1 MLNRRTLRI
10 KVMQSLF
17 AYEQCSEADYELAKE
32 YLVQKFSPDLNSME
46 VQDKELL
53 KTRQQAALIL
63 IDRTHY
69 GKKPDN
75 IPDTIND
82 SSDPVVEK
90 EVSSALEQYAKAIE
104 ADLRFLKKETV
115 SGISDLED
123 EYHSILNLFPALAT
137 VAAAEKRID
146 HKNFTSHSVV
156 KAIAADKELSG
167 ASGILRTGWDS
178 SMDLVRSWF
187 REIIRTDE
195 KYQDFIA
202 RSKPSVD
209 EELGIIRHLLRKLIL
224 GDSVIGSYFEAKH
237 LRWAED
243 KEIIRGLVEK
253 TLKTIRGDQGFQ
265 VQKLSLEW
273 EEDKFFVEKLFET
286 AARLPERFH
295 KLIAANTVNWEVD
308 RLPLTD
314 RIIIQMA
321 ITEFITFPSVP
332 IKVTINEYIELAK
345 DYSTPKSRQ
354 FINGILDV
362 LARELKKSGDLKKT
376 GRGLIDNK

>member
-17 AYEQCSEADYELAKE
+17 AYEQCSEADFELAKE

-53 KTRQQAALIL
+53 KSRQQAALVL
-63 IDRTHY
+63 IDRKHH
-69 GKKPDN
+69 GSN
-75 IPDTIND
+75 SGSNQD
-82 SSDPVVEK
+82 SSEPIVEE
-90 EVSSALEQYAKAIE
+90 EVNKALAQYTTAID
-104 ADLRFLKKETV
+104 ADLRYFKKETV

-123 EYHSILNLFPALAT
+123 EYHSILILFPALAV
-137 VAAAEKRID
+137 VAAAEKLIN
-146 HKNFTSHSVV
+146 HKNFTTHSVV

-167 ASGILRTGWDS
+167 ASKNSKSGWDS
-178 SMDLVRSWF
+178 SMDVVRSWF

-195 KYQDFIA
+195 KYQEFIA
-202 RSKPSVD
+202 IAKPSID

-237 LRWAED
+237 LRWTED

-295 KLIAANTVNWEVD
+295 KLIASNTVNWEVE

>member
-17 AYEQCSEADYELAKE
+17 AYEQCCEADFELAKE

-53 KTRQQAALIL
+53 KSRQQSALNL
-63 IDRTHY
+63 IAQKHY
-69 GKKPDN
+69 EKKTSN
-75 IPDTIND
+75 IDH
-82 SSDPVVEK
+82 SSEPVVEE
-90 EVSSALEQYAKAIE
+90 EVSNALRQYAAAIE
-104 ADLRFLKKETV
+104 SDFKFLKNETV

-123 EYHSILNLFPALAT
+123 VYHSVLNLFPALAV

-146 HKNFTSHSVV
+146 HKHFTNHSVIR
-156 KAIAADKELSG
+156 AISADKELSK
-167 ASGILRTGWDS
+167 ASANPRTGWDT
-178 SMDLVRSWF
+178 SMDQVRSWF
-187 REIIRTDE
+187 RDIIRTDE

-202 RSKPSVD
+202 RPKPGIE
-209 EELGIIRHLLRKLIL
+209 EELSIIRHLLRKVIL
-224 GDSVIGSYFEAKH
+224 GDTVIGSYFESKH

-243 KEIIRGLVEK
+243 KEIIRGLAEK
-253 TLKTIRGDQGFQ
+253 TLKTIRGDEGFQ

-286 AARLPERFH
+286 GARLPERFH

-321 ITEFITFPSVP
+321 ITEFITFPNVP

>member
-63 IDRTHY
+63 IDRKHRNN
-69 GKKPDN
+69 PDN
-75 IPDTIND
+75 IDE
-82 SSDPVVEK
+82 SSEPVVEE
-90 EVSSALEQYAKAIE
+90 EVSNALAQYAKAIE

-156 KAIAADKELSG
+156 KAIASDKELSG
-167 ASGILRTGWDS
+167 ASKATRTGWDT

>member
-1 MLNRRTLRI
+1 
-10 KVMQSLF
+10 MQSLF
-17 AYEQCSEADYELAKE
+17 AYEQCCEADYELAKE

-53 KTRQQAALIL
+53 KARQQAALTL
-63 IDRTHY
+63 IAQKHFGNKTA
-69 GKKPDN
+69 N
-75 IPDTIND
+75 INE
-82 SSDPVVEK
+82 SSEAVVEE
-90 EVSSALEQYAKAIE
+90 EVDKALSQYASAIQS
-104 ADLRFLKKETV
+104 DFKHLKNETV

-123 EYHSILNLFPALAT
+123 VYHSILNLFPALAV

-146 HKNFTSHSVV
+146 HKNFTAHTIVR
-156 KAIAADKELSG
+156 AIAADKELSKALG
-167 ASGILRTGWDS
+167 NPRTGWDN
-178 SMDLVRSWF
+178 SMDQVRSWF
-187 REIIRTDE
+187 RDVIRTDE

-202 RSKPSVD
+202 RSKPSLD
-209 EELGIIRHLLRKLIL
+209 EELSVIRHMLRKIIL
-224 GDSVIGSYFEAKH
+224 CDTVIGSYFEARH

-243 KEIIRGLVEK
+243 KEIIRGLAEK
-253 TLKTIRGDQGFQ
+253 TLKTIRGDEGFQ

-321 ITEFITFPSVP
+321 ITEFITFPNVP

>member
-1 MLNRRTLRI
+1 
-10 KVMQSLF
+10 MQSLF

-63 IDRTHY
+63 IDRKHRNN
-69 GKKPDN
+69 PDN
-75 IPDTIND
+75 IDE
-82 SSDPVVEK
+82 SSEPVVEE
-90 EVSSALEQYAKAIE
+90 EVSNALAQYAKAIE

-156 KAIAADKELSG
+156 KAIASDKELSG
-167 ASGILRTGWDS
+167 ASKATRTGWDT